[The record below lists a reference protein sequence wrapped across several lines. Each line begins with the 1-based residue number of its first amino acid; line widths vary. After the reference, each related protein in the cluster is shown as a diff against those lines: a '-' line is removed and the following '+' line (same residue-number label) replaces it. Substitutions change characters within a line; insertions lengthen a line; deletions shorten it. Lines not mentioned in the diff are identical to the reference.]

1 MKKLTVISSFLLV
14 LAIFLA
20 GCGPSA
26 VVVRERPVAPVVVRP
41 VAPGAGY
48 VWVEGNY
55 VRRGRGYVY
64 SPGYWAVP
72 PRGRS
77 AYRPGYWVQSPRGY
91 YYKRGRWYAED
102 LR

>member
-1 MKKLTVISSFLLV
+1 MKKIAGSASIILLI
-14 LAIFLA
+14 LITLA

-26 VVVRERPVAPVVVRP
+26 VVVRERPVAPVVVRSA
-41 VAPGAGY
+41 APGANY

-72 PRGRS
+72 PRGRTV
-77 AYRPGYWVQSPRGY
+77 YKPGYWVQSPRGY
-91 YYKRGRWYAED
+91 YYRKGRW
-102 LR
+102 